1 MGEVGKANPRQFHP
15 ELESLRGLAALSV
28 AGFHI
33 SQSPALVDGRSVM
46 LREMPSAAMDVL
58 KVLFQGL
65 PAVVFFF
72 VLSGFVLTASLRK
85 ASRPVPELALP
96 FAVARIFRIYPAW
109 IFAVLVFVGVYWL
122 TGKTLGV
129 VPSFAET
136 VQNILLLSVSI
147 DGVGWSIQTELLA
160 IPVLLVAL
168 HWIAAG
174 KTVRIFVVAAVL
186 AVLMNPMKVIL
197 PLEGGEPRALYLYCF
212 LFGALTHV
220 LLPRANPRH
229 ANAIFCIG
237 VLLCFIGVAVFARHT
252 NVRDAWTAVASCLM
266 IAGGALGLQGWLAIL
281 RDNAALRF
289 LGRVSYSFYL
299 LHPLT
304 LMIFW
309 QMPQALG
316 AVLQAGCP
324 PWLAMLTMLLLSLGI
339 ALPLAALSYRFVE
352 KPFIRLGRRFSEGM
366 QYAGMLHPSARS
378 GGALDNRLDLG
389 Q

>member
-1 MGEVGKANPRQFHP
+1 MGDVGAAAPRDFHP

-33 SQSPALVDGRSVM
+33 SQTPVQIGSEQVLLKA
-46 LREMPSAAMDVL
+46 MPSAAMEVL
-58 KVLFQGL
+58 KILFQGQ

-85 ASRPVPELALP
+85 TQQPVRELALP
-96 FAVARIFRIYPAW
+96 FVVARIFRIYPAW
-109 IFAVLVFVGVYWL
+109 IFAVLVFVGVFWL
-122 TGKTLGV
+122 TGKTLSV
-129 VPSFAET
+129 VPTFTET
-136 VQNILLLSVSI
+136 ILNILLLSVSI

-160 IPVLLVAL
+160 IPILLLAL
-168 HWIAAG
+168 HWIKAG
-174 KTVRIFVVAAVL
+174 KIVRIFVIASVL
-186 AVLMNPMKVIL
+186 AVFTNPMKLIL
-197 PLEGGEPRALYLYCF
+197 PLEGGEPRAIFLYCF

-220 LLPRANPRH
+220 LLPRADPRH
-229 ANAIFCIG
+229 ANVVFGLG
-237 VLLCFIGVAVFARHT
+237 VVLFFAGVAVFARHF
-252 NVRDAWTAVASCLM
+252 NIRDAWVTIASCLM
-266 IAGGALGLQGWLAIL
+266 IAGGALGLRGWLTVL

-324 PWLAMLTMLLLSLGI
+324 PWVALLTMLVASTAI
-339 ALPLAALSYRFVE
+339 ALPLAALCYRFVE
-352 KPFIRLGRRFSEGM
+352 RPFIRLGQQCLTAM
-366 QYAGMLHPSARS
+366 QPREVVRAA
-378 GGALDNRLDLG
+378 
-389 Q
+389 

>member
-1 MGEVGKANPRQFHP
+1 MREVGVTAPRQFHP

-33 SQSPALVDGRSVM
+33 SQSPALVEGRSVM
-46 LREMPSAAMDVL
+46 LRDMPSVAMDVL
-58 KVLFQGL
+58 KILFQGL

-72 VLSGFVLTASLRK
+72 VLSGFVLTASLQK
-85 ASRPVPELALP
+85 TSRPVMELAGP

-109 IFAVLVFVGVYWL
+109 IFAVLVFAGVYWL
-122 TGKTLGV
+122 TGKTLGA
-129 VPSFAET
+129 VPAFMET

-160 IPVLLVAL
+160 IPVLLVAV

-174 KTVRIFVVAAVL
+174 KIVRILVIATVL
-186 AVLMNPMKVIL
+186 AVLTNPMKVIL
-197 PLEGGEPRALYLYCF
+197 PLEGGEPRAMYLYCF

-220 LLPRANPRH
+220 LLPRADPRR
-229 ANAIFCIG
+229 ANAIFGFG
-237 VLLCFIGVAVFARHT
+237 VLLFFAGVTVFAKHT
-252 NVRDAWTAVASCLM
+252 NVRDAWTTIASCLM
-266 IAGGALGLQGWLAIL
+266 ITGGASGLQGWLTIL

-309 QMPQALG
+309 RMPHVISA
-316 AVLQAGCP
+316 ALQAGYP
-324 PWLAMLTMLLLSLGI
+324 PWLVMLAMFVISTAI

-352 KPFIRLGRRFSEGM
+352 KPFVRLGRQVS
-366 QYAGMLHPSARS
+366 SASLQREAAFIRS
-378 GGALDNRLDLG
+378 VK
-389 Q
+389 